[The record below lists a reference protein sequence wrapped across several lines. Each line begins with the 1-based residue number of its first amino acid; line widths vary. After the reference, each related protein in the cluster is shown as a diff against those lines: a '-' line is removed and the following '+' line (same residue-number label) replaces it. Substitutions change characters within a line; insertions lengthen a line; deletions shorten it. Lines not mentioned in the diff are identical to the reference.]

1 LQDLI
6 KEIDDE
12 IFNLQFALT
21 KYQRSTIY
29 PTLHMYV
36 ESIYQLF
43 TTAIEKNMN
52 EVYEINYNRWVR
64 LLATLFQSPR
74 LGFIDNTTQ

>member
-1 LQDLI
+1 AKMLKETIKSVNIRWLLQDLI

-52 EVYEINYNRWVR
+52 EVYEINYNR
-64 LLATLFQSPR
+64 
-74 LGFIDNTTQ
+74 